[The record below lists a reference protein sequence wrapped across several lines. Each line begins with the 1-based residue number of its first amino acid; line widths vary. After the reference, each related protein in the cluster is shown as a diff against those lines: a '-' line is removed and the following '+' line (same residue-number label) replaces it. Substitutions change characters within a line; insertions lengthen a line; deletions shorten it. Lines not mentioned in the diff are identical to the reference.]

1 MARLPPVQRRAP
13 AVRPSLQRPD
23 RLGGDSD
30 ASPSPPAAGQ
40 DGAQEHEVQELLVL
54 KVRCGRPY
62 VLVHWMGPDTS
73 GKFSSDS
80 CQCLCTSGILGEAMQ
95 QFQMLFSGLSMLY
108 SKN

>member
-1 MARLPPVQRRAP
+1 M
-13 AVRPSLQRPD
+13 
-23 RLGGDSD
+23 
-30 ASPSPPAAGQ
+30 
-40 DGAQEHEVQELLVL
+40 QELLVL